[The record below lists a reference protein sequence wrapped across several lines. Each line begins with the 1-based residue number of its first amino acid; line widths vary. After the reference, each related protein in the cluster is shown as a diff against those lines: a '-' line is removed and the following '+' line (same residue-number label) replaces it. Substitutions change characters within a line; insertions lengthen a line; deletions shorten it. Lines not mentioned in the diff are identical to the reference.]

1 MPSPLPPQP
10 SLPHAARHLL
20 CLGNALHGDDG
31 LGPALAQALLAA
43 PQLLPADVRVF
54 ELGTRGLD
62 GLALFEGCRQVLLI
76 DASEPRGQ
84 PGRIW
89 QGSAADLLSQWQLVF
104 GAAPAEHGGGLGFLL
119 RAAASLEAGPEVEV
133 ILLEAQQLRAFSPGL
148 SAAVQTAMPAL
159 IARIQAALEPAHV
172 L

>member
-1 MPSPLPPQP
+1 MPFIPSQP
-10 SLPHAARHLL
+10 CLSEPRHLL

-43 PQLLPADVRVF
+43 PQLLPADVRVY
-54 ELGTRGLD
+54 EVGTRGLD
-62 GLALFEGCRQVLLI
+62 ALALFEGCRQVLLI

-89 QGSAADLLSQWQLVF
+89 QGSAADLLSQWQVLF
-104 GAAPAEHGGGLGFLL
+104 DSAPTDHGGGLGFLL
-119 RAAASLEAGPEVEV
+119 RAAASLEGAPEVEV

-148 SAAVQTAMPAL
+148 SAAVQAAMPAL
-159 IARIQAALEPAHV
+159 IARVQAALEPAYV
-172 L
+172 V